1 MVDWVKSYWY
11 RIPNWIRNRY
21 FLVITIFALL
31 MIFFDTNNVFQLA
44 NRKQNLKKL
53 NKQEQQYK
61 KELVD
66 LEEQQKAFENDQE
79 ALEKFAREE
88 YKMKRDDEDV
98 FVIIERETEAQ

>member
-1 MVDWVKSYWY
+1 
-11 RIPNWIRNRY
+11 
-21 FLVITIFALL
+21 